1 MQLRQIIRLSKGD
14 AAVLDSQEQVIEAPS
29 EPVLETAE
37 EARVAKISAAL
48 DEIRPFLQRDG
59 GDCQL
64 VGVEG
69 NVVRVKMK
77 GACVGCQLAS
87 VTIHGIQAKLI
98 AKLGM
103 PLRVAPVLG
112 FGGL

>member
-1 MQLRQIIRLSKGD
+1 M
-14 AAVLDSQEQVIEAPS
+14 LDMQEQIGEVSSETLVEFAEA
-29 EPVLETAE
+29 T
-37 EARVAKISAAL
+37 RVARIRAAL
-48 DEIRPFLQRDG
+48 EEIRPHLQRDG

-69 NVVRVKMK
+69 NVVRVKMS
-77 GACVGCQLAS
+77 GACVGCQLAP
-87 VTIHGIQAKLI
+87 VTIQGIQAKLI

-103 PLRVAPVLG
+103 QLRVAPVLG

>member
-1 MQLRQIIRLSKGD
+1 MLEI
-14 AAVLDSQEQVIEAPS
+14 QEQISEDPS
-29 EPVLETAE
+29 DPLLVTE
-37 EARVAKISAAL
+37 EEFRVAKIRAAI

-69 NVVRVKMK
+69 NVVRVKMS
-77 GACVGCQLAS
+77 GACIGCQLAS
-87 VTIHGIQAKLI
+87 VTIHGIQTKLN

-103 PLRVAPVLG
+103 QLRVAPVLG

>member
-1 MQLRQIIRLSKGD
+1 MLEI
-14 AAVLDSQEQVIEAPS
+14 QEQISEDPS
-29 EPVLETAE
+29 EPLLATAE
-37 EARVAKISAAL
+37 ELRVARIRAAI

-69 NVVRVKMK
+69 NVVRVKMS
-77 GACVGCQLAS
+77 GACIGCQLAS
-87 VTIHGIQAKLI
+87 VTIHGIQTKLN
-98 AKLGM
+98 AKLGTQ
-103 PLRVAPVLG
+103 LRVAPVLG

>member
-1 MQLRQIIRLSKGD
+1 MLEI
-14 AAVLDSQEQVIEAPS
+14 QEKISELPS
-29 EPVLETAE
+29 DPLLETAE
-37 EARVAKISAAL
+37 ETRVAMIRAAL
-48 DEIRPFLQRDG
+48 DEIRPYLQRDG
-59 GDCQL
+59 GDCEL
-64 VGVEG
+64 VDVEG

-77 GACVGCQLAS
+77 GACIGCQLAS

-103 PLRVAPVLG
+103 QLRVAPVLG

>member
-1 MQLRQIIRLSKGD
+1 MLEI
-14 AAVLDSQEQVIEAPS
+14 QEQSDEVSS
-29 EPVLETAE
+29 ESLLVTE
-37 EARVAKISAAL
+37 EEFRVARIRAAL
-48 DEIRPFLQRDG
+48 DEIRPYLQRDG

-69 NVVRVKMK
+69 NVVRVKMS

-87 VTIHGIQAKLI
+87 VTIHGIQTKLN

-103 PLRVAPVLG
+103 QLRVAPVLG

>member
-1 MQLRQIIRLSKGD
+1 MLE
-14 AAVLDSQEQVIEAPS
+14 VQEQISEDPS
-29 EPVLETAE
+29 EPLLVTAE
-37 EARVAKISAAL
+37 EFRVAKIRAAL

-69 NVVRVKMK
+69 NVVRVKMS

-87 VTIHGIQAKLI
+87 VTIHGIQTKLI
-98 AKLGM
+98 AKVGM
-103 PLRVAPVLG
+103 QLRVAPVLG

>member
-1 MQLRQIIRLSKGD
+1 MLEI
-14 AAVLDSQEQVIEAPS
+14 QEQINEVPS
-29 EPVLETAE
+29 ESLQVTAE
-37 EARVAKISAAL
+37 EFRVARIRAAL

-69 NVVRVKMK
+69 NVVRVRMS
-77 GACVGCQLAS
+77 GACIGCQLAS
-87 VTIHGIQAKLI
+87 VTIHGIQTKLN
-98 AKLGM
+98 AMLGM
-103 PLRVAPVLG
+103 QLRVAPVLG

>member
-1 MQLRQIIRLSKGD
+1 MLE
-14 AAVLDSQEQVIEAPS
+14 VQEQISEDPS
-29 EPVLETAE
+29 EPLLVTAE
-37 EARVAKISAAL
+37 ELRVARIRAAL
-48 DEIRPFLQRDG
+48 EEIRPFLQRDG

-69 NVVRVKMK
+69 NVVRVRMS

-87 VTIHGIQAKLI
+87 VTIHGIQTKLI
-98 AKLGM
+98 AKVGM
-103 PLRVAPVLG
+103 QLRVAPVLG

>member
-1 MQLRQIIRLSKGD
+1 MLEIQD
-14 AAVLDSQEQVIEAPS
+14 QVSEARC
-29 EPVLETAE
+29 EPLLETE
-37 EARVAKISAAL
+37 EETRVAKIRAAL

-69 NVVRVKMK
+69 NVVRVKMS

-87 VTIHGIQAKLI
+87 VTIHGIQSKLVQ
-98 AKLGM
+98 KLGM
-103 PLRVAPVLG
+103 QLRVAPVLG
-112 FGGL
+112 IGGL

>member
-1 MQLRQIIRLSKGD
+1 MFEL
-14 AAVLDSQEQVIEAPS
+14 QEQLVEAPS
-29 EPVLETAE
+29 KPVPDSE
-37 EARVAKISAAL
+37 EEERVAKIRAAL

-64 VGVEG
+64 IGVEG
-69 NVVRVKMK
+69 NVVRVKMS

-87 VTIHGIQAKLI
+87 VTIHGIQTKLI

-103 PLRVAPVLG
+103 QLRVAPVLG

>member
-1 MQLRQIIRLSKGD
+1 MLVRQVIRLSKETGM
-14 AAVLDSQEQVIEAPS
+14 LELQEQISELPS
-29 EPVLETAE
+29 EPITENAE
-37 EARVAKISAAL
+37 EARVAMIRAAL
-48 DEIRPFLQRDG
+48 DEIRPYLQRDG
-59 GDCQL
+59 GDCEL

-77 GACVGCQLAS
+77 GACIGCQLAS

-103 PLRVAPVLG
+103 QLRVAPVLG

>member
-1 MQLRQIIRLSKGD
+1 MLE
-14 AAVLDSQEQVIEAPS
+14 VQEQLNEDVCEPS
-29 EPVLETAE
+29 LITAE
-37 EARVAKISAAL
+37 EFRVARIRDAL
-48 DEIRPFLQRDG
+48 EEIRPYLQRDG

-69 NVVRVKMK
+69 NVVRVKMA

-87 VTIHGIQAKLI
+87 VTIHGIQTKLI

-103 PLRVAPVLG
+103 QLRVAPVLG

>member
-1 MQLRQIIRLSKGD
+1 MLE
-14 AAVLDSQEQVIEAPS
+14 VQEHIEEALS
-29 EPVLETAE
+29 EPLVVTE
-37 EARVAKISAAL
+37 EDAKVAKICAAL
-48 DEIRPFLQRDG
+48 EEIRPYLQRDG

-77 GACVGCQLAS
+77 GACIGCQLAS
-87 VTIHGIQAKLI
+87 VTIHGIQTKLN

-103 PLRVAPVLG
+103 QLRVAPVLG